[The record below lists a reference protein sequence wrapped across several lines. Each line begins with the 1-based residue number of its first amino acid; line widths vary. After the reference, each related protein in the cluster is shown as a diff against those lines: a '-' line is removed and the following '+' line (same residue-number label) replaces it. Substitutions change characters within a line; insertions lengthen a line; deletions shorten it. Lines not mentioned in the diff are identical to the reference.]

1 MPIESSFSTIADLNA
16 SYPTGTDYRKDGDN
30 HLRGIKQAIKQTFAN
45 VTAAVTTSDEDLNY
59 ITGIAADP
67 VGFGEALL
75 PPGIICM
82 WGGAL
87 ASIPTGWLLCDG
99 TNGTPNLADRF
110 ILGTTTG
117 APAAVGSSHT
127 ATVAEGGAHT
137 HGSGVS
143 GSTAL
148 TADQIPNHGHS
159 YSHVTAT
166 QTSAQGEAAGG
177 LLTGPGTTSVHTPY
191 TGTASSAS
199 GQQIGGSAAGGT
211 GHTHTIA
218 TSETHTHTVDLR
230 GKYYLMA
237 FIQKGA

>member
-30 HLRGIKQAIKQTFAN
+30 HIRGVKLAIKQTFAN
-45 VTAAVTTSDEDLNY
+45 ISAAVTTSDEDLNY

-67 VGFGEALL
+67 VAFGDALL

-82 WGGAL
+82 WGGAI

-99 TNGTPNLADRF
+99 SNGTPNLADRF
-110 ILGTTTG
+110 ILGITSG
-117 APAAVGSSHT
+117 SPAAVGSSHT
-127 ATVAEGGAHT
+127 ATVAAGGAHD
-137 HGSGVS
+137 HGSGAT
-143 GSTAL
+143 GSTVL

-159 YSHVTAT
+159 YSHLTAVQASFENDPTGGLVTA
-166 QTSAQGEAAGG
+166 AG
-177 LLTGPGTTSVHTPY
+177 TASVHTPF
-191 TGTASSAS
+191 TGTAASTS
-199 GQQIGGSAAGGT
+199 GQQIGGSGSGGT

-218 TSETHTHTVDLR
+218 TSDTHTHTVDLR